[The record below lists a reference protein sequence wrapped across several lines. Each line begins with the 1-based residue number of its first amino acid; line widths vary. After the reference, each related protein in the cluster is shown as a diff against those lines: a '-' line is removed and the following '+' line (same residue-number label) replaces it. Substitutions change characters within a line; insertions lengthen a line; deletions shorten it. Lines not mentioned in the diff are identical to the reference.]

1 MSNEKRGLGDNSLNT
16 SDYIGGVDYLYSA
29 LDEAVKLIVKLSKR
43 NAATD
48 KLLNKSIYAK
58 NNLQR
63 GVHLNKAIEVQ
74 HKNKSELESF
84 DKILTAINNR
94 QDIHTGLNKSHKLE
108 MCSQSGNFG
117 NYIANNTGSGVAYR
131 VHHDQAGTTYDESN
145 ALYFDVTLAANTTT
159 VITNG
164 EIGTNITIEPT
175 ASIGSRS
182 ATGDALTFS
191 LYGIVAAAR

>member
-117 NYIANNTGSGVAYR
+117 NHIANSSGGPFDKEVGDVAFR
-131 VHHDQAGTTYDESN
+131 EVDNDE
-145 ALYFDVTLAANTTT
+145 
-159 VITNG
+159 
-164 EIGTNITIEPT
+164 
-175 ASIGSRS
+175 
-182 ATGDALTFS
+182 
-191 LYGIVAAAR
+191 

>member
-1 MSNEKRGLGDNSLNT
+1 MENATSASLLAQSRLPNT
-16 SDYIGGVDYLYSA
+16 
-29 LDEAVKLIVKLSKR
+29 
-43 NAATD
+43 NAASLYTAVY
-48 KLLNKSIYAK
+48 KTEI
-58 NNLQR
+58 
-63 GVHLNKAIEVQ
+63 
-74 HKNKSELESF
+74 
-84 DKILTAINNR
+84 TAI
-94 QDIHTGLNKSHKLE
+94 
-108 MCSQSGNFG
+108 
-117 NYIANNTGSGVAYR
+117 YIANNTGSGVAYG

-175 ASIGSRS
+175 DSIGIRS